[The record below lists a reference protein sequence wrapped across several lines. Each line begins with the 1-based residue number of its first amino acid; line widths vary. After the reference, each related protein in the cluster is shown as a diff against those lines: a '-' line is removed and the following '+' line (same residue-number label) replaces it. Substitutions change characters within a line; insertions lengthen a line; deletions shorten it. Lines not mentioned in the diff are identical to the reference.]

1 MAKRPL
7 TFLEAARKL
16 GYMKKGSFKPLPKK
30 GTKEYAKIRA
40 KMG

>member
-1 MAKRPL
+1 MKL

-16 GYMKKGSFKPLPKK
+16 GYMKKGSKFKPLPKK
-30 GTKEYAKIRA
+30 GTREYDKIRK